1 MRARTLVHRS
11 RSTAAFL
18 VAGAV
23 AVAVVVVVVLAPV
36 AAVAGDKLPC
46 RFDPNDV
53 AACAPYACVPDVPAG
68 TDELSIAVGT
78 PGFCGKCP
86 SDRFCGGAACK
97 SSSGLCA
104 RFDPSPRPQ
113 PVWPHFHLL
122 VTDAA
127 VNLIDKPD
135 PRPIVS
141 AGYLFQGAF
150 GETTPEKFDSHGYLT
165 SDLPRWYWNAGAT
178 IALAGPAQN
187 IFVDGGLTLYAPAA
201 PLAITTLTGGLEYQR
216 QGSAIWRPSGT
227 LNEDRLG
234 PAVSVGFLQNVFVR
248 VAYVLPLHGFNDH
261 GALILGVSYM
271 KDLLGDLVPDRL
283 RKFLPAAVK

>member
-1 MRARTLVHRS
+1 MRARTLARGS
-11 RSTAAFL
+11 GR
-18 VAGAV
+18 
-23 AVAVVVVVVLAPV
+23 
-36 AAVAGDKLPC
+36 AAVLVLLLPLAAAAEDRLPC
-46 RFDPNDV
+46 RFDPSDA

-68 TDELSIAVGT
+68 TDELMIPAGT
-78 PGFCGKCP
+78 PGFCGQCQ

-97 SSSGLCA
+97 STGLCA

-127 VNLIDKPD
+127 INLFDKPD

-150 GETTPEKFDSHGYLT
+150 GETTPEKFDNHGYLT

-187 IFVDGGLTLYAPAA
+187 IFADGGVTLYAPAA
-201 PLAITTLTGGLEYQR
+201 PLAITTLTGGIEYQR
-216 QGSAIWRPSGT
+216 QGSAVWRPSGA

-234 PAVSVGFLQNVFVR
+234 PAVSVGFLQNVFLR
-248 VAYVLPLHGFNDH
+248 VAYVFPLHGFNDH
-261 GALILGVSYM
+261 GALVMGVSYM

-283 RKFLPAAVK
+283 RKFLPAAINK